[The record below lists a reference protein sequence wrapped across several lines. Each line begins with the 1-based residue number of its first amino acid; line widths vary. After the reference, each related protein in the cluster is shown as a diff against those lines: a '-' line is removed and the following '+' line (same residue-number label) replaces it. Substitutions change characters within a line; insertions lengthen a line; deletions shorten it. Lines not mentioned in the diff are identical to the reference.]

1 MELLREVHFCSGKAM
16 PANLLTAHW
25 TEVISK
31 RHQENISDPPNYEM
45 PKKNTLIYFCSTDAM
60 PAIDIHIRFAA
71 TSKHV
76 WTIFTGA
83 DRDSHIWREW
93 DDKPSSSS
101 IYCYTQLCR
110 CSCAV
115 RSCLCSYTSMLQFIF
130 LYCLYMCLSVHT
142 RSSDNLI

>member
-1 MELLREVHFCSGKAM
+1 M

-31 RHQENISDPPNYEM
+31 QHQENISDPPNYEM

-76 WTIFTGA
+76 WTILTGA

-115 RSCLCSYTSMLQFIF
+115 RSCLRSYTSMLQFIF
-130 LYCLYMCLSVHT
+130 LYCLHMCLSAHT
-142 RSSDNLI
+142 RSSDNPI